1 MPTKSGNGGGLS
13 KILTRDVALIG
24 AGAIAATVIEHLAG
38 NEAGARI
45 AALLVRPDR
54 EERAAF
60 LAPDGCRVLT
70 DIAGVVAMRPDLV
83 AECAGHGAVAEY
95 ADAVLDAGI
104 DLAVISTG
112 ALADAALLE
121 DLRGRARQSGAQ
133 LLIPAGA
140 VAGIDALAAA
150 RTQGIERVV
159 YTSRKPPA
167 AWKGTPAEAACDL
180 DTLTE
185 PVVHYRGDA
194 GQAARLYPKN
204 ANVAAT
210 VALAGVG
217 FEDTEVT
224 LIADPAAHA
233 NIHEIEAEGAFGR
246 LHITVNGATLPD
258 NQKTSALAAYSMVRC
273 VMNRAESLVI

>member
-1 MPTKSGNGGGLS
+1 M
-13 KILTRDVALIG
+13 TRNVALIG

-38 NEAGARI
+38 GGAGARV
-45 AALLVRPDR
+45 AVLVVRLGR
-54 EERAAF
+54 EEKAAAM
-60 LAPDGCRVLT
+60 APEGCRVLT
-70 DIAGVVAMRPDLV
+70 DIADVVALKPDLV

-95 ADAVLDAGI
+95 AGAVLDGGI
-104 DLAVISTG
+104 DLAVISVG

-121 DLRGRARQSGAQ
+121 DLCRRAGASGAQ
-133 LLIPAGA
+133 LLVPAGA

-167 AWKGTPAEAACDL
+167 AWKGTPAETACDL
-180 DTLTE
+180 DSLTE

-194 GQAARLYPKN
+194 RQAARLYPKN

-210 VALAGVG
+210 IALAGVG
-217 FEDTEVT
+217 FEETEVS
-224 LIADPAAHA
+224 LVADPAARA
-233 NIHEIEAEGAFGR
+233 NIHEIEAGGAFGR

-258 NQKTSALAAYSMVRC
+258 NPKTSALAAYSMVRC
-273 VMNRAESLVI
+273 VLNRAESLVI